1 MGVFEFEAFAKGT
14 FAVAN
19 TWLSSPA
26 RVASPSLVA
35 AIPWRL
41 SRRLA
46 LLTRCR
52 TSPLVVAPHSSCSR
66 ARSCQVLLRSTKLK
80 SKHAGAR
87 CVKCYV
93 MGVQGAIVRGEPG
106 LVHNKT
112 ADDRVGNTLRRLHVT
127 PSLCDMSIT

>member
-1 MGVFEFEAFAKGT
+1 MGSRAIAALSFGMARWVCLSLRPLPRAPSLLQT
-14 FAVAN
+14 P
-19 TWLSSPA
+19 WLSSPA

-41 SRRLA
+41 SRRL
-46 LLTRCR
+46 
-52 TSPLVVAPHSSCSR
+52 
-66 ARSCQVLLRSTKLK
+66 VLLRSTKLK
-80 SKHAGAR
+80 SNHAGTR

-127 PSLCDMSIT
+127 PSLCDMSNT